1 MLLAEKKSRLKFR
14 ENSISN
20 LDLSKDEHFA
30 SLIIECLCG
39 KKLDKS
45 GLDDRTKTMLA
56 HFQENIRSE
65 MLNFEQFNELL
76 LLLNQDR
83 ISKGF
88 YEYFFAEEKI
98 DYEQLK
104 ESIIKFRGYAM
115 LYYGNFRFAFK
126 ELSKKTK
133 DDIDRVFT
141 PLCKAQPI
149 RRPKKVL
156 DIQKIEKMKT
166 WYLGYISGAK
176 VNKEADALD
185 CLGQENEIY
194 ERAQREFKPD
204 LQKMMVDIEATHEI
218 GYCNT
223 DVYLTWDYIDVY
235 VATSMR
241 NKWEFEDIYEFI
253 DSLENDKIVKDSRL
267 RFFDPT
273 QSWCSNPKD
282 KGLIE
287 GLMLRRALI
296 TIYMAQESD
305 TMGKDSELAAT
316 LAQSKPVIAY
326 VPKYDPAKYST
337 KIREYPLEYFKRRI
351 MAFKADELFE
361 DERFEKI
368 VTGKFP
374 NFEKGLDDY
383 LDEYA
388 NYRAKQPFTLWQQED
403 LEFVK
408 TSKHFEEIVQI
419 VSMAECFHFNK
430 RAETLRKNHPL
441 AMQVDIHSGIANGV
455 LVVRDIKQCTALIDA
470 MLNNALKFEI
480 MHEKEGYYS
489 LIEEISQSNFR
500 IITDYEKLKNS
511 FWNFFK
517 VRDN

>member
-1 MLLAEKKSRLKFR
+1 MAEKKRKLEFR
-14 ENSISN
+14 ESSVSS
-20 LDLSKDEHFA
+20 LDLSKDENFA
-30 SLIIECLCG
+30 LLIIEYLCG
-39 KKLDKS
+39 KKLEKS
-45 GLDDRTKTMLA
+45 DLDARAKLMLTK
-56 HFQENIRSE
+56 FQENIQNE

-76 LLLNQDR
+76 LVLNQDR

-88 YEYFFAEEKI
+88 FEYFFPEKI
-98 DYEQLK
+98 NYEKLK
-104 ESIIKFRGYAM
+104 EGIIRFRGHAM
-115 LYYGNFRFAFK
+115 LYFGNFRFAFK
-126 ELSKKTK
+126 ELSKKSV

-141 PLCKAQPI
+141 PLCKEQPSS
-149 RRPKKVL
+149 RPKKVL
-156 DIQKIEKMKT
+156 DIQKIEKTKT

-185 CLGQENEIY
+185 CLGEENEIY
-194 ERAQREFKPD
+194 KKSQSDFKPK
-204 LQKMMVDIEATHEI
+204 LQKMTLDIESTREI
-218 GYCNT
+218 GYSNT
-223 DVYLTWDYIDVY
+223 DIYLTWDYIDVY

-253 DSLENDKIVKDSRL
+253 DSLENDKVVSCSRL

-273 QSWCSNPKD
+273 QSFCSNPKD

-326 VPKYDPAKYST
+326 VPQYDPIDYAA
-337 KIREYPLEYFKRRI
+337 KIREYPLDYFKRRI

-361 DERFEKI
+361 DEKFEKI
-368 VTGKFP
+368 VIKKFP
-374 NFEKGLDDY
+374 QFENVLNDF
-383 LDEYA
+383 LEEYA

-403 LEFVK
+403 LKFVK
-408 TSKHFEEIVQI
+408 TSKHFGEMVQI
-419 VSMAECFHFNK
+419 LSIAECFHFDK

-441 AMQVDIHSGIANGV
+441 SMQVDIHSGIANGV
-455 LVVRDIKQCTALIDA
+455 LVVRNIKQCTSLIDA
-470 MLNNALKFEI
+470 MLKNALKFEI
-480 MHEKEGYYS
+480 KHEKEGYYS

-500 IITDYEKLKNS
+500 VITDYEKLKNS

-517 VRDN
+517 NK

>member
-1 MLLAEKKSRLKFR
+1 VTEKSKLDFS
-14 ENSISN
+14 ESSISN
-20 LDLSKDEHFA
+20 LDLSKDENFA
-30 SLIIECLCG
+30 LLIIEYLCG
-39 KKLDKS
+39 KKLDNNSLDARAKS
-45 GLDDRTKTMLA
+45 MLA
-56 HFQENIRSE
+56 KFQENIQNE
-65 MLNFEQFNELL
+65 NLNFEQFNELL

-88 YEYFFAEEKI
+88 FDSFFTEEKAT
-98 DYEQLK
+98 YENLK
-104 ESIIKFRGYAM
+104 DGIIRFRGYAM
-115 LYYGNFRFAFK
+115 LYFGNFRYAFK
-126 ELSKKTK
+126 ELSKKSK
-133 DDIDRVFT
+133 DEIDKIFT
-141 PLCKAQPI
+141 PLCKGQPS

-166 WYLGYISGAK
+166 WFLGYISGAK

-185 CLGQENEIY
+185 CLGEENEIY
-194 ERAQREFKPD
+194 EKAQSKFKPK
-204 LQKMMVDIEATHEI
+204 LQEMMADIEATREI
-218 GYCNT
+218 GYNNT
-223 DVYLTWDYIDVY
+223 DVYLTWDYVDIY

-253 DSLENDKIVKDSRL
+253 AALENEKLVRDSRL

-273 QSWCSNPKD
+273 QSYCSNPKD

-326 VPKYDPAKYST
+326 VPEHDPAEYAK
-337 KIREYPLEYFKRRI
+337 KIKEYPTEYFKRRI

-361 DERFEKI
+361 DDKFEKI
-368 VTGKFP
+368 VVEKFP
-374 NFEKGLDDY
+374 NFEQILDDF
-383 LDEYA
+383 LEEYA

-403 LEFVK
+403 LDFVK
-408 TSKHFEEIVQI
+408 ASKNFGEMIQI
-419 VSMAECFHFNK
+419 LAMAECFHFNK

-455 LVVRDIKQCTALIDA
+455 LVVRNIKQCTALVDA
-470 MLNNALKFEI
+470 ILKNALKFEI
-480 MHEKEGYYS
+480 RHENEGYYS
-489 LIEEISQSNFR
+489 LIEDISKSNFR
-500 IITDYEKLKNS
+500 IITDYWKLKNS